1 MKIKFTRFISLV
13 ICAIMLFGSMGTII
27 ALADDSEEVSW
38 DDIWKSL
45 GPEYLRTPYESVSE
59 RIIGQ
64 ASLGNNGV
72 YNQQMDLM
80 AVINGYAFYCDKVTG
95 EMIFLVLKDKS
106 LTKEQINATYEE
118 KLALGE
124 FYVPDYTA
132 FYCTNPYNA
141 GDAKASSG
149 TSSANSQ
156 KELLFSQL
164 IIEYS
169 SNDKPDTMSS
179 FADAAAYGQIEVK
192 NIRNGV
198 RVEYSIGRENVTYLV
213 PRLIT
218 KARFEAL
225 LEEFKMNCPD
235 TFVEGQ
241 FEGFY
246 KLYDP
251 ADSFAA
257 TSINA
262 LKGEYPALEKMACY
276 LLDPSTST
284 AQLARLEAYV
294 KEYTGYDYET
304 LDADHAETEY
314 VDESIAP
321 PLFKLALEYRVDGN
335 EITVRCNAA
344 NIRFNSSL
352 YKLNDVLVLPYGGAG
367 DASNEGYILS
377 PDGSGSLIAFEDMK
391 AEFTN
396 ANSMYGQDY
405 AYHTI
410 TGQNKEVTRLPVF
423 GVYQSIGSKNAVE
436 APETD
441 AEGDTE
447 SDVESDVETDTETDV
462 ETDTDA
468 VVDENTAVSLDLAYL
483 AVIEE
488 GDSLATINIAY
499 GGSKHNFA
507 SVYTSF
513 NPRPKD
519 SYVLDGGISAG
530 STDAMWTVES
540 KRKYTGDFKLR
551 LFILD
556 GTEDGDKATA
566 DMPAD
571 KSYSDMAAA
580 YRDYLVDAG
589 VLTKV
594 SDLESDVPLYIETL
608 GAIESTKT
616 VLGMPVSTT
625 VALTSFND
633 TIDILKTLSES
644 HGIGNV
650 KVKMNGWYNG
660 GLMGDV
666 STSIEIEDVLGGE
679 EDFKKLV
686 QYAKDNNVTLFP
698 DIELGLAYNDKAFD
712 KFDVDDHLSKTIDD
726 RNAFRKEYDPV
737 YQGFSSTGE
746 GIISSGF
753 MSELY
758 DYAYED
764 YGKFEV
770 GAISIGTLGKYLS
783 SDFNSDDPLT
793 REDSKELVIQLLQK
807 IQKNNSKVLVTA
819 GNEYTLPY
827 ATDILEIPLDD
838 SRLNYSY
845 ATVPFMSMVLHSYK
859 EYAGIAL
866 NLAGD
871 YDYYL
876 LKTIE
881 SGASPY
887 FVIAANNTSELKQ
900 YAASTLNKYYSVRYS
915 IWLSDIVEA
924 YKSVNSA
931 LSDVQSATLVKHQI
945 LTDDGK
951 VARVEYDNGVVF
963 YVNYGEE
970 AYNVDEFNVDVPVNG
985 YVKIVGNA
993 DPIVWEGV

>member
-1 MKIKFTRFISLV
+1 MKNMFKKLISLV
-13 ICAIMLFGSMGTII
+13 ICAIMIFGSMGTVI
-27 ALADDSEEVSW
+27 ALADDSEELSW
-38 DDIWKSL
+38 DEIWKSL
-45 GPEYLRTPYESVSE
+45 GPQYLQTPYESVSD
-59 RIIGQ
+59 RILGQ
-64 ASLGNNGV
+64 VAMGNNNA
-72 YNQQMDLM
+72 YNQQMELM
-80 AVINGYAFYCDKVTG
+80 AVINGYAFYCDRVTG
-95 EMIFLVLKDKS
+95 EMIFLVLKDEK
-106 LTKEQINATYEE
+106 LTKQQIIDTYNE

-124 FYVPDYTA
+124 FYVPEYKA

-149 TSSANSQ
+149 TMSANSQ
-156 KELLFSQL
+156 KELLLSQL
-164 IIEYS
+164 VIEYS
-169 SNDKPDTMSS
+169 ANDKPDTMNS

-213 PRLIT
+213 PRLIS
-218 KARFEAL
+218 KARYEAL

-235 TFVEGQ
+235 DFVESQ
-241 FEGFY
+241 FENFY

-251 ADSFAA
+251 SNSFHAN
-257 TSINA
+257 SINT

-276 LLDPSTST
+276 LLDPNTST
-284 AQLARLEAYV
+284 AQLGRLEAYV

-321 PLFKLALEYRVDGN
+321 PLFKLALEYRVDGE
-335 EITVRCNAA
+335 EITIRCNAA

-352 YKLNDVLVLPYGGAG
+352 YKLNDVQVLPYGGAG

-377 PDGSGSLIAFEDMK
+377 PDGSGSLIAFEDMTT
-391 AEFTN
+391 EFTN
-396 ANSMYGQDY
+396 KNSLYGQDF

-410 TGQNKEVTRLPVF
+410 SGQNREVARLPVF
-423 GVYQSIGSKNAVE
+423 GVYQSIGSKTAENGG
-436 APETD
+436 D
-441 AEGDTE
+441 AEEGGDTE
-447 SDVESDVETDTETDV
+447 SGDNATEDVTE
-462 ETDTDA
+462 E
-468 VVDENTAVSLDLAYL
+468 TAVSLDLAFL

-488 GDSLATINIAY
+488 GDSLANINIAY
-499 GGSKHNFA
+499 GGSMHNYA
-507 SVYTSF
+507 YVYTSF

-551 LFILD
+551 LFILS
-556 GTEDGDKATA
+556 GEEDGDKPTA
-566 DMPAD
+566 DTPAN

-580 YRDYLVDAG
+580 YRAYLEREN

-594 SDLESDVPLYIETL
+594 DDLEKDIPLYIETL
-608 GAIESTKT
+608 GALESTTT
-616 VLGMPVSTT
+616 VLGMPVTTT

-633 TIDILKTLSES
+633 TIEILKTLEQK
-644 HGIGNV
+644 GISNV

-660 GLMGDV
+660 GLMGNV
-666 STSIEIEDVLGGE
+666 PTTVEIEEVLGGD

-686 QYAKDNNVTLFP
+686 QYAKDKNVTLFP
-698 DIELGLAYNDKAFD
+698 DIELGIAYGDESFD
-712 KFDVDDHLSKTIDD
+712 NFDIDDHLAKTIDD
-726 RNAFRKEYDPV
+726 RNAFRKAYDPV
-737 YQGFSSTGE
+737 YQGFGSTGE
-746 GIISSGF
+746 GIISTGF
-753 MSELY
+753 VDKLY
-758 DYAYED
+758 DYAYAD
-764 YGKFEV
+764 YGQFNV
-770 GAISIGTLGKYLS
+770 GSISVGTLGKYLS

-793 REDSKELVIQLLQK
+793 REDSKELVVQLMQK
-807 IQKNNSKVLVTA
+807 IKKNNSKILVTA

-827 ATDILEIPLDD
+827 ATDILELPLDD
-838 SRLNYSY
+838 SRLLYSY
-845 ATVPFMSMVLHSYK
+845 ATVPFMSMVLHGYK

-900 YAASTLNKYYSVRYS
+900 YANSSLNVYYSVRYS
-915 IWLSDIVEA
+915 IWLNDIVTA
-924 YKSVNSA
+924 YKAVNNA
-931 LSDVQSATLVKHQI
+931 LSDVQDAKLVKHEI
-945 LTDDGK
+945 ITADGK

-963 YVNYGEE
+963 YVNYGEK
-970 AYNVDEFNVDVPVNG
+970 AYDIDELNVAIPVKG
-985 YVKIVGNA
+985 YVKIVGNGK
-993 DPIVWEGV
+993 PIVWEGV